1 MIEHGHPQVSI
12 VRQCE
17 LLKLS
22 RSSVYYVPREQC
34 QEDLDLMYLI
44 DQQHLETPYYG
55 SRKMRVHLERKG
67 HLINRKRVQRLMRTM
82 GIQAVYPRP
91 RTSIPGDGHKV
102 YPYLLKGLKIDRPNQ
117 VWATDISYVPLA
129 RGFMYLVAI
138 IDWYSRI
145 LIKVP
150 SSPVRPSQA
159 LSRSMAFG
167 SAWTARAAIM
177 TTSSWNGSGAAS
189 STSASTSQPSRMDA
203 T

>member
-1 MIEHGHPQVSI
+1 MVERGHPQVSL

-67 HLINRKRVQRLMRTM
+67 HRINRKRVQRLMRTM

-91 RTSIPGDGHKV
+91 RTSTPGDGV
-102 YPYLLKGLKIDRPNQ
+102 IFLPPA
-117 VWATDISYVPLA
+117 VMMMS
-129 RGFMYLVAI
+129 FM
-138 IDWYSRI
+138 
-145 LIKVP
+145 
-150 SSPVRPSQA
+150 
-159 LSRSMAFG
+159 RSVI
-167 SAWTARAAIM
+167 RK
-177 TTSSWNGSGAAS
+177 
-189 STSASTSQPSRMDA
+189 
-203 T
+203 